1 MQAEFEERE
10 QKLQAKIDELKA
22 NKTKLEHSEKIKKET
37 IVSNYTVLF
46 FQLWIR
52 KKFFIICLSY
62 VVDKNSYCFSPWS
75 IMEKLNVYW

>member
-1 MQAEFEERE
+1 MFMQAEFEERE

-46 FQLWIR
+46 FQL
-52 KKFFIICLSY
+52 
-62 VVDKNSYCFSPWS
+62 
-75 IMEKLNVYW
+75 